1 MASTIWFSL
10 STPQASLDELR
21 HQVGEL
27 RGKEAHLTARLAAWR
42 RQAGREMTEARQ
54 RLEAV
59 EASLDHL
66 EQQAEKEDEEDTDR
80 QGFGF
85 GFEFNQGVSGS
96 GSGSGSRRAKND
108 PQSKTKIKKFYLFL
122 KCWMFSFES

>member
-1 MASTIWFSL
+1 VT
-10 STPQASLDELR
+10 
-21 HQVGEL
+21 EL
-27 RGKEAHLTARLAAWR
+27 RGKEAHLSARLAAWR

-66 EQQAEKEDEEDTDR
+66 EQQAEEKDDEEDTDR

-85 GFEFNQGVSGS
+85 EFRSVGQWIRIREG
-96 GSGSGSRRAKND
+96 KND
-108 PQSKTKIKKFYLFL
+108 PQK
-122 KCWMFSFES
+122 

>member
-1 MASTIWFSL
+1 VA
-10 STPQASLDELR
+10 
-21 HQVGEL
+21 EL

-66 EQQAEKEDEEDTDR
+66 EQQAEEKEDGEEDTDR
-80 QGFGF
+80 QGFEF
-85 GFEFNQGVSGS
+85 GFEFNQVS
-96 GSGSGSRRAKND
+96 GSGSGSRRAKMI
-108 PQSKTKIKKFYLFL
+108 PQK
-122 KCWMFSFES
+122 

>member
-1 MASTIWFSL
+1 MT
-10 STPQASLDELR
+10 
-21 HQVGEL
+21 EL

-66 EQQAEKEDEEDTDR
+66 EQQAEEKDDDEDTDR

-85 GFEFNQGVSGS
+85 WIRIQSGQWIRIQE
-96 GSGSGSRRAKND
+96 GKND
-108 PQSKTKIKKFYLFL
+108 PQK
-122 KCWMFSFES
+122 

>member
-1 MASTIWFSL
+1 MT
-10 STPQASLDELR
+10 
-21 HQVGEL
+21 EL

-66 EQQAEKEDEEDTDR
+66 EQQADKEDIEEEDTDR
-80 QGFGF
+80 QGLDS
-85 GFEFNQGVSGS
+85 NSIRGS
-96 GSGSGSRRAKND
+96 VD
-108 PQSKTKIKKFYLFL
+108 PDPDPGGQK
-122 KCWMFSFES
+122 

>member
-1 MASTIWFSL
+1 VT
-10 STPQASLDELR
+10 D
-21 HQVGEL
+21 L
-27 RGKEAHLTARLAAWR
+27 RGKEAHLSARLAAWR

-66 EQQAEKEDEEDTDR
+66 EQQAEEKEDAEDTDR

-96 GSGSGSRRAKND
+96 GSGSRRAKMTHK
-108 PQSKTKIKKFYLFL
+108 SRKKN
-122 KCWMFSFES
+122 

>member
-1 MASTIWFSL
+1 MT
-10 STPQASLDELR
+10 D
-21 HQVGEL
+21 L
-27 RGKEAHLTARLAAWR
+27 RGKEAHLSARLAAWR

-66 EQQAEKEDEEDTDR
+66 EQQAEEKDDEEDTDR

-85 GFEFNQGVSGS
+85 EFRSVDPDPDPGGQTKMNRK
-96 GSGSGSRRAKND
+96 SRK
-108 PQSKTKIKKFYLFL
+108 KI
-122 KCWMFSFES
+122 